1 MTFNEVTRQLLT
13 GFYENCQLFF
23 LTLVLAIP
31 LGLIIALGS
40 MSKWAPFTFLYRFI
54 IIKEQKSRVKVFFAG
69 VLKFLIE
76 LKPIALITKIFVW
89 IIRGT
94 PLMLQ
99 LLVVFYVPGLVFDMP
114 MKNRMLAAIIA
125 FVINYA
131 AYFSEIYRG
140 GIESIAKGQYEA
152 GQVLGMTKVQVFFK
166 VVLMQVVKRI
176 IPPMG
181 NEIITLVKDTSL
193 ARIIAVAEILKSAER
208 FTSKGIIWPLF
219 YTGAFFLI
227 FNGLLTIL
235 LSRIEKKFDYYR
247 G

>member
-1 MTFNEVTRQLLT
+1 MDKFELIISSLFK
-13 GFYENCQLFF
+13 GFGYNCSLF
-23 LTLVLAIP
+23 LITLVCAIP
-31 LGLIIALGS
+31 LGLIITFGT
-40 MSKWAPFTFLYRFI
+40 MSKVSP
-54 IIKEQKSRVKVFFAG
+54 VKW
-69 VLKFLIE
+69 LMK
-76 LKPIALITKIFVW
+76 TFVW

-99 LLVVFYVPGLVFDMP
+99 LYVVFFVPGLLFDMP
-114 MKNRMLAAIIA
+114 MRNRFFAACIA

-166 VVLMQVVKRI
+166 VVMFQVIKRI
-176 IPPMG
+176 VPPMG

-193 ARIIAVAEILKSAER
+193 ANVIGVVEIIMSAER
-208 FTSKGIIWPLF
+208 FTKQGLIGPLF
-219 YTGAFFLI
+219 ATGLYFLV
-227 FNGLLTIL
+227 FVGALTLLL
-235 LSRIEKKFDYYR
+235 GYVEKKLDYYK